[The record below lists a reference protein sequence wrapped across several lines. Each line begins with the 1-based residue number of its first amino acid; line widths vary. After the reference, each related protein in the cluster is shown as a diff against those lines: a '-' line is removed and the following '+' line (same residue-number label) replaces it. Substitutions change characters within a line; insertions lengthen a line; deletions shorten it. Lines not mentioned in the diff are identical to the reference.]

1 MESHSVTAALLVCC
15 QLVAARNRQHAACYA
30 ASTHVLCTT
39 LSHIDLTATCLP
51 HAATVCPAWS
61 KVTCQ
66 GTDRLFLGGHPL
78 VLPPTRLTTEL
89 YADRVPLTIIVSSSS
104 FEIEARHNEEVHRAD
119 AVVLAYACD
128 ELMTLTL

>member
-51 HAATVCPAWS
+51 HAATVCPGM
-61 KVTCQ
+61 VQ
-66 GTDRLFLGGHPL
+66 GHNHAAFVSHVKGLTDFF
-78 VLPPTRLTTEL
+78 
-89 YADRVPLTIIVSSSS
+89 S
-104 FEIEARHNEEVHRAD
+104 EAIPSCFHQ
-119 AVVLAYACD
+119 LA
-128 ELMTLTL
+128 